1 MHRRQFLN
9 LATGALLS
17 GVSWRLWA
25 APSGGSN
32 ARFILV
38 FLRGGYDA
46 LSALVPYNEP
56 FYYEARPNIAIPA
69 PTKGR
74 TDTVIALDE
83 RWGLHP
89 ALQESI
95 LPLYEAKQ
103 VVFVPFAGT
112 AFVSRSHFQAQDW
125 LEFGQAPG
133 PNPSPSTGFLNRLLE
148 RLHRDQGQATGI
160 SFTGALPPI
169 VRGPV
174 QVANSPITVP
184 KRAAVDENR
193 EELILAMYQGH
204 ALEPLVRDGIGLRR
218 QISQELQEE
227 MQSANRGATP
237 AKGFAL
243 QAARIGRLLR
253 ERPEYRVGFIE
264 LGGWDTHAAQG
275 SAQGNLSRQ
284 LQGLGEGLS
293 VLADSLGPAWTNTVV
308 AVVSEFG
315 RTFRENGS
323 KGTDHGHGSALWLL
337 GGAISG
343 GAIHGEQARLRETD
357 LHQNRDVPV
366 VNEYRSVLS
375 GVLREMYALDVQDLQ
390 HVFPGLKRSS
400 RAQFGQNL
408 L

>member
-1 MHRRQFLN
+1 MHRREFLH
-9 LATGALLS
+9 LAAGGLLTGV
-17 GVSWRLWA
+17 GWRLWA

-56 FYYEARPNIAIPA
+56 FYYEARPNIAIPP

-89 ALQESI
+89 ALQETI

-125 LEFGQAPG
+125 LEFGQVPR
-133 PNPSPSTGFLNRLLE
+133 PNPSPSTGFLNRLLQ
-148 RLHRDQGQATGI
+148 RLHRDQGQSTAI
-160 SFTGALPPI
+160 SFTGTLPPI
-169 VRGPV
+169 LRGPV
-174 QVANSPITVP
+174 QVANSPISVP
-184 KRAAVDENR
+184 QRAGVDENR

-204 ALEPLVRDGIGLRR
+204 ALEPLVRDGIGVRR

-253 ERPEYRVGFIE
+253 ERPEYRIGFIE

-275 SAQGNLSRQ
+275 SAQGSLSRQ
-284 LQGLGEGLS
+284 LHGLGEGLS

-323 KGTDHGHGSALWLL
+323 KGTDHGHGSTLWLL
-337 GGAISG
+337 GGGISG
-343 GAIHGEQARLRETD
+343 GAIHGDQARLRDAD

-366 VNEYRSVLS
+366 LNDYRSVLS
-375 GVLREMYALDVQDLQ
+375 EVFQEMFGLPGHDLR
-390 HVFPGLKRSS
+390 HVFPRLRPGRQL
-400 RAQFGQNL
+400 FL
-408 L
+408 

>member
-1 MHRRQFLN
+1 MHRREFLQ
-9 LATGALLS
+9 LAAGGLLTGV
-17 GVSWRLWA
+17 GWRLWA

-56 FYYEARPNIAIPA
+56 FYYEARPNIAIQP

-89 ALQESI
+89 ALQETI

-148 RLHRDQGQATGI
+148 RLHRDQGQATAI
-160 SFTGALPPI
+160 SFTGTLPPI
-169 VRGPV
+169 LRGPV
-174 QVANSPITVP
+174 LVANSPITVP
-184 KRAAVDENR
+184 KRAGVDANR

-237 AKGFAL
+237 ARGFAL

-253 ERPEYRVGFIE
+253 ERPEYRIGFIE

-293 VLADSLGPAWTNTVV
+293 VLADSLGPAWTNTVL

-337 GGAISG
+337 GGGIAG
-343 GAIHGEQARLRETD
+343 GAIHGEQARLREAD

-366 VNEYRSVLS
+366 LNEYRSVLS
-375 GVLREMYALDVQDLQ
+375 GVLREMYGLDTQDLR
-390 HVFPGLKRSS
+390 HVFPGLKP
-400 RAQFGQNL
+400 
-408 L
+408 

>member
-1 MHRRQFLN
+1 MHRREFLQ
-9 LATGALLS
+9 LAAGGLLTGV
-17 GVSWRLWA
+17 GWRLWA

-32 ARFILV
+32 ARFILI

-56 FYYEARPNIAIPA
+56 FYYEARPNIAISP

-89 ALQESI
+89 ALQETI

-125 LEFGQAPG
+125 LELGQAPG
-133 PNPSPSTGFLNRLLE
+133 PSPSPSTGFLNRLLE
-148 RLHRDQGQATGI
+148 RLHRDQGQATAI
-160 SFTGALPPI
+160 SFTGTLPPI
-169 VRGPV
+169 LRGPV

-184 KRAAVDENR
+184 QSAGVDESR

-218 QISQELQEE
+218 QISKELQDE

-237 AKGFAL
+237 ARGFAL

-253 ERPEYRVGFIE
+253 ERPEYRIGFIE

-284 LQGLGEGLS
+284 LHGLGEGLS

-337 GGAISG
+337 GGGISG
-343 GAIHGEQARLRETD
+343 GAIHGEQARLREAD

-366 VNEYRSVLS
+366 LNEYRSVLS
-375 GVLREMYALDVQDLQ
+375 GVLRAMYGLDAQDLRQ
-390 HVFPGLKRSS
+390 VFPGLKPWNE
-400 RAQFGQNL
+400 AVI
-408 L
+408 

>member
-56 FYYEARPNIAIPA
+56 FYYEARPNIAIPV
-69 PTKGR
+69 PSQGK

-89 ALQESI
+89 ALQETI

-103 VVFVPFAGT
+103 VAFVPFAGT

-125 LEFGQAPG
+125 LEFGHSPG
-133 PNPSPSTGFLNRLLE
+133 SIPSHSSGFLNRLLKCLRRE
-148 RLHRDQGQATGI
+148 QSQATAI
-160 SFTGALPPI
+160 SFTSALPPI
-169 VRGPV
+169 LRGSV

-184 KRAAVDENR
+184 QRAGVDANR

-218 QISQELQEE
+218 EISKELQEE
-227 MQSANRGATP
+227 MQSASRGALP

-275 SAQGNLSRQ
+275 NAQGSLSRQ
-284 LQGLGEGLS
+284 LHGLGEGLG
-293 VLADSLGPAWTNTVV
+293 VLAGSLGPTWKNTVV

-323 KGTDHGHGSALWLL
+323 KGTDHGHGSTLWLL
-337 GGAISG
+337 GGGISG
-343 GAIHGEQARLRETD
+343 GVIYGEQDRLRESH

-366 VNEYRSVLS
+366 LNEYRAVL
-375 GVLREMYALDVQDLQ
+375 GGMFQGIYGLKTQDLRY
-390 HVFPGLKRSS
+390 VFPGLPRNGSVLV
-400 RAQFGQNL
+400 GQNL